1 MAIDRTVIIGHIQTA
16 VNTLASYRDR
26 CEQMMRLAQPLAL
39 EGEKRRN
46 EVFAKKLHCCELSL
60 IKDTYD
66 GFETAITAQS
76 TPITTTVYDKDTDYF
91 TASKNGFVGLY
102 DSLHTTANNLVI
114 ANAKTFAEPL
124 YELACEIWKCCIVDI
139 KRRIK
144 QDSVLKA
151 GKSSHHILIFEQ
163 TWKDDG
169 NAHDYWESKE

>member
-1 MAIDRTVIIGHIQTA
+1 MIDKPAIIGHIQTA
-16 VNTLASYRDR
+16 VNSLASYRDW

-46 EVFAKKLHCCELSL
+46 EVFAKKLYCCELCI

-66 GFETAITAQS
+66 GFETAIQAQT
-76 TPITTTVYDKDTDYF
+76 TPIMTNAYDKDIDYF
-91 TASKNGFVGLY
+91 TASKNGFVSLY
-102 DSLHTTANNLVI
+102 DNLHTTANNLVI

-124 YELACEIWKCCIVDI
+124 YELSCEIWKCCIVDI
-139 KRRIK
+139 KRRLK
-144 QDSVLKA
+144 QDSVLKT

-163 TWKDDG
+163 TWHNEG